1 VKEAKRVQIDWMKLS
16 IVAILILLGLI
27 YLRLTDIYQKL
38 TQRERL
44 AEEKRQRSLEAF
56 RRMVHSHKEAWN
68 KLSEADKARFNDF
81 HYEHT
86 IGKISDADYEAM
98 KKELSDKTNGIL
110 T

>member
-1 VKEAKRVQIDWMKLS
+1 
-16 IVAILILLGLI
+16 
-27 YLRLTDIYQKL
+27 
-38 TQRERL
+38 
-44 AEEKRQRSLEAF
+44 
-56 RRMVHSHKEAWN
+56 MVHSHKEAWN